1 MTELQKR
8 VITGIG
14 GLVLMLSCILWTPYS
29 FGVLFLVITVL
40 GLWEFY
46 SNLEK
51 GGYQPQKFLG
61 TALGALIYIANF
73 FFAES
78 IAKCEHIQLTWVLYL
93 IPVSCVFFLVE
104 LYKKNESPFTNIS
117 FTLSGIIYIA
127 FPFGLLNYI
136 VMFPNYLCTDF
147 YHPEIFIGFLFL
159 IWAGDIGAFFVGRRL
174 GKHKLFARIS
184 PKKTW
189 EGFFGGMAFALII
202 SIGVFTV
209 LSLDFWKNYGFTFAS
224 VTLVDWIV
232 LSMIITIFGTLGDL
246 VESQFKR
253 GLEIKDSGSILP
265 GHGGILDRFD
275 SLVLSTPFV
284 FSYLKLFT

>member
-1 MTELQKR
+1 MILTELQKR
-8 VITGIG
+8 IATGIF
-14 GLVLMLSCILWTPYS
+14 GLVVMLACILWNQYS
-29 FGVLFLVITVL
+29 FGFLFLVISVL

-61 TALGALIYIANF
+61 TGLGAVIFIVNF
-73 FFAES
+73 FFAQS
-78 IAKCEHIQLTWVLYL
+78 ISKCESIQLTWVLYI

-104 LYKKNESPFTNIS
+104 LYKKNENPFTNIS

-127 FPFGLLNYI
+127 FPFGLLNYL
-136 VMFPNYLCTDF
+136 VMFPNYLCTNF

-159 IWAGDIGAFFVGRRL
+159 IWAGDVGAFFVGRKF
-174 GKHKLFARIS
+174 GKHKLFERIS

-189 EGFFGGMAFALII
+189 EGFFGGVALAMAVAAIISYYFTSISTIDWLVLSLII
-202 SIGVFTV
+202 SV
-209 LSLDFWKNYGFTFAS
+209 
-224 VTLVDWIV
+224 
-232 LSMIITIFGTLGDL
+232 FGTLGDL
-246 VESQFKR
+246 VESHFKR
-253 GLEIKDSGSILP
+253 GLGVKDSGNILP

-284 FSYLKLFT
+284 FSYMKLFT

>member
-8 VITGIG
+8 IITGVG
-14 GLVLMLSCILWTPYS
+14 GLFLMLGCILWNQYS
-29 FGVLFLVITVL
+29 FGVLFLVIAVL

-51 GGYQPQKFLG
+51 GGYQPQKYLG
-61 TALGALIYIANF
+61 TLLGALIFIANF
-73 FFAES
+73 FFAQS
-78 IAKCEHIQLTWVLYL
+78 ISKCESIQLTWVLYL

-104 LYKKNESPFTNIS
+104 LYKKNENPFTNIS

-136 VMFPNYLCTDF
+136 VMFPNYLCNNF
-147 YHPEIFIGFLFL
+147 FHPEIFIGFLFL
-159 IWAGDIGAFFVGRRL
+159 IWAGDVGAFFVGRKF
-174 GKHKLFARIS
+174 GKHKLFERIS

-189 EGFFGGMAFALII
+189 EGFFGGMALAMIVAAGI
-202 SIGVFTV
+202 SLVLAMNYWEKNGFNFTHISLFDWLA
-209 LSLDFWKNYGFTFAS
+209 LSL
-224 VTLVDWIV
+224 
-232 LSMIITIFGTLGDL
+232 ITTVFGTLGDL
-246 VESQFKR
+246 VESHFKR
-253 GLEIKDSGSILP
+253 GLGVKDSGNILP

-275 SLVLSTPFV
+275 SLVLSTPFA